1 MESRPPRKHDGLPGH
16 TVTATVSTQAAVK
29 TSCSR
34 DTPSQGTETPGSLLW
49 APLKLC
55 IVFRSGKTANP
66 FPCPASCE
74 AGSGPGPGE
83 TASSGS
89 WVVQGSPCDPEKSP
103 DPPVSSPVS
112 GRRNQVNAHSRG
124 PAARREGG
132 TVRRAEG
139 RCEREPV
146 LANSAHPS
154 TRAKHRLGSGEA
166 T

>member
-1 MESRPPRKHDGLPGH
+1 MESRPPRRHDGLPGH

-29 TSCSR
+29 TACSR

-55 IVFRSGKTANP
+55 IVVRSGKTANP
-66 FPCPASCE
+66 FPSSASRE
-74 AGSGPGPGE
+74 PGSGLGPGE

-89 WVVQGSPCDPEKSP
+89 RVVQGSPCDPERSP

-132 TVRRAEG
+132 TCAASRGQARA
-139 RCEREPV
+139 RACPRQQCSPV
-146 LANSAHPS
+146 HAC
-154 TRAKHRLGSGEA
+154 
-166 T
+166 